1 MGIRISEDK
10 QLEQQSLQWDKITHS
25 LSPETDDLENEED
38 KRFFESKIKFLLD
51 KETRLANIPTKHMY
65 YFMEA
70 KNYLFLLEMF
80 PMYTTNGYRL
90 SKFGEHLGDLALTL
104 AENALAWKFGPMGFQ
119 HSSIKQEVI
128 QTPELRSEKAL

>member
-1 MGIRISEDK
+1 MAIRISEDK

-38 KRFFESKIKFLLD
+38 RRFFESKIQFLLY
-51 KETRLANIPTKHMY
+51 KETRLANVKTNHMY

-90 SKFGEHLGDLALTL
+90 SAFGMHLGDLALTL
-104 AENALAWKFGPMGFQ
+104 AENALAWKYGPMGFQ
-119 HSSIKQEVI
+119 HSSVKQEVI
-128 QTPELRSEKAL
+128 QTPEIRSERV